1 MNTNEPINESA
12 KCVTPTHL
20 SPSARSGEPEPG
32 GVCGD
37 AGHGGG
43 GHEVAHGV
51 RPPGVVVVLVDEV
64 LPGDELREPGLGL
77 SLTGWTG
84 LTLKKKMPAQIAGVT
99 RAQQPTKK

>member
-1 MNTNEPINESA
+1 M
-12 KCVTPTHL
+12 
-20 SPSARSGEPEPG
+20 
-32 GVCGD
+32 
-37 AGHGGG
+37 
-43 GHEVAHGV
+43 
-51 RPPGVVVVLVDEV
+51 VVLVDEV